1 MSIQKIDQSMNGQ
14 ATQVGSLGSHDKGSP
29 DPRSRACC
37 PNFLV
42 LLLLVRSVSDYRYE
56 YRHGHTSDR

>member
-1 MSIQKIDQSMNGQ
+1 MNGQ

-29 DPRSRACC
+29 HPRSRACC